1 MNCARELST
10 AAGREWLDNGMVT
23 GTKEVI
29 RKLAPV
35 GVWVALICFGLIAV
49 DLDNNGWLSLYIG
62 GASIALAGVMFWVRW
77 RYSPRAG
84 GATQAVDDKEM
95 NV

>member
-1 MNCARELST
+1 MT
-10 AAGREWLDNGMVT
+10 ADGREWSDNGMVT
-23 GTKEVI
+23 ETKEVI

-49 DLDNNGWLSLYIG
+49 DLDDSGWLSLCVG
-62 GASIALAGVMFWVRW
+62 GASIALAGVMFWVRL
-77 RYSPRAG
+77 RHSPRAG
-84 GATQAVDDKEM
+84 GPTQAVDDKEM